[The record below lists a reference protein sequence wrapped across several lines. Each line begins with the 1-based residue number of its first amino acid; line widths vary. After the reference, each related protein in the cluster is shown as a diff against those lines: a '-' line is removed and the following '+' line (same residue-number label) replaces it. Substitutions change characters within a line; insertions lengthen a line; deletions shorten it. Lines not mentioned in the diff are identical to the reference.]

1 MIKGKLWISPCKC
14 GFCKVYS
21 SSKKE
26 DNTINIPQNEG
37 DQTEEKIVTL
47 VASVRQNDCGNAFG
61 KLREYL
67 SSYISLFEHKYRIP
81 GCDADEIAQEC
92 LFALRFKAIEDFDPV
107 RGKFRSFAILCM
119 KRHLFSIIKASSQQ
133 KRRVLNESL
142 SLDADRSEGGEL
154 SLSNLIT
161 KDTMSMVEKLE
172 KAEVTTITKQR
183 LLSKLSRLEQEVFK
197 MYIQQYPYD
206 EIAEALEKIFPSKKF
221 SKKSV
226 DNALV
231 RCRFKAQEMS
241 DDADLFGE
249 K

>member
-1 MIKGKLWISPCKC
+1 MS
-14 GFCKVYS
+14 
-21 SSKKE
+21 
-26 DNTINIPQNEG
+26 IPRNEG
-37 DQTEEKIVTL
+37 EQTEERIISL
-47 VASVRQNDCGNAFG
+47 VISVRQTDCENAFG
-61 KLREYL
+61 ELCEYL
-67 SSYISLFEHKYRIP
+67 SSYIGLFEKKYRIP

-92 LFALRFKAIEDFDPV
+92 LFALRFKAIEDFNPV

-142 SLDADRSEGGEL
+142 SLDEDRSEGDDL
-154 SLSNLIT
+154 SLTNLIT
-161 KDTMSMVEKLE
+161 KDKLSTVEKLE
-172 KAEVTTITKQR
+172 KEEITLVTKKR

-197 MYIQQYPYD
+197 LYIQQYPYE
-206 EIAEALEKIFPSKKF
+206 EIAVALEQIFPTKRF

-231 RCRFKAQEMS
+231 RCRSKAQEMS
-241 DDADLFGE
+241 DNVDFFCE

>member
-1 MIKGKLWISPCKC
+1 MS
-14 GFCKVYS
+14 
-21 SSKKE
+21 
-26 DNTINIPQNEG
+26 IPQNEG
-37 DQTEEKIVTL
+37 DQTEENITML
-47 VASVRQNDCGNAFG
+47 VASVRQAECESAFG
-61 KLREYL
+61 ELREYL
-67 SSYISLFEHKYRIP
+67 SSYISLFEKKYRIP

-92 LFALRFKAIEDFDPV
+92 LFALRFKAIEDFNPV

-142 SLDADRSEGGEL
+142 SLDADRSEGDDL
-154 SLSNLIT
+154 SLTNLIT
-161 KDTMSMVEKLE
+161 KDKMSTVEKLE
-172 KAEVTTITKQR
+172 KAETAALTKQR

-197 MYIQQYPYD
+197 LYIKQYPYD
-206 EIAEALEKIFPSKKF
+206 EIAEALEDIFPKKKF

-231 RCRFKAQEMS
+231 RVRSKAQDMS
-241 DDADLFGE
+241 SSDGDFGE

>member
-1 MIKGKLWISPCKC
+1 M
-14 GFCKVYS
+14 
-21 SSKKE
+21 
-26 DNTINIPQNEG
+26 TIPRIEG
-37 DQTEEKIVTL
+37 EQTEERVISL
-47 VASVRQNDCGNAFG
+47 VAQVRENESEVAFSEL
-61 KLREYL
+61 KEYL
-67 SSYISLFEHKYRIP
+67 ASYITLFARKYHIS

-92 LFALRFKAIEDFDPV
+92 LFALRFKAIEDFNPA

-142 SLDADRSEGGEL
+142 SLDEDRSEGDDL
-154 SLSNLIT
+154 SLTNLIT
-161 KDTMSMVEKLE
+161 KDKLSTVERIE
-172 KAEVTTITKQR
+172 KDEITSVTKKR

-197 MYIQQYPYD
+197 LYIQQYPYE
-206 EIAEALEKIFPSKKF
+206 EIAAQLEEIFPTKKF

-231 RCRFKAQEMS
+231 RCRSKAQEMYK
-241 DDADLFGE
+241 ALELFE

>member
-1 MIKGKLWISPCKC
+1 MS
-14 GFCKVYS
+14 
-21 SSKKE
+21 
-26 DNTINIPQNEG
+26 IPQSGG
-37 DQTEEKIVTL
+37 DQTEERITML
-47 VASVRQNDCGNAFG
+47 VASVRQADCENAFG
-61 KLREYL
+61 ELREYL

-92 LFALRFKAIEDFDPV
+92 LYALRFKAIEDFNPI

-142 SLDADRSEGGEL
+142 SLNEDRSEGDDL
-154 SLSNLIT
+154 SLANLIT
-161 KDTMSMVEKLE
+161 KDKLSTVEKLE
-172 KAEVTTITKQR
+172 KAEIISITKQR

-197 MYIQQYPYD
+197 LYIQQYPYD
-206 EIAEALEKIFPSKKF
+206 EIAEALEKIFPAKRF

-231 RCRFKAQEMS
+231 RCRFKAQELS
-241 DDADLFGE
+241 DNTDLFE
-249 K
+249 

>member
-1 MIKGKLWISPCKC
+1 MS
-14 GFCKVYS
+14 
-21 SSKKE
+21 
-26 DNTINIPQNEG
+26 IPHNEG
-37 DQTEEKIVTL
+37 DQTEEKIITL
-47 VASVRQNDCGNAFG
+47 VASVRQYDCGNAFG
-61 KLREYL
+61 ELREYL

-154 SLSNLIT
+154 SLTNLIT
-161 KDTMSMVEKLE
+161 KDTMSIVEKLE

-206 EIAEALEKIFPSKKF
+206 EIAEALEKIFPRKKF

-231 RCRFKAQEMS
+231 RCRFKAHEMN
-241 DDADLFGE
+241 DDADLFNE

>member
-1 MIKGKLWISPCKC
+1 MS
-14 GFCKVYS
+14 
-21 SSKKE
+21 
-26 DNTINIPQNEG
+26 IPQNEG
-37 DQTEEKIVTL
+37 DQTEERIIML
-47 VASVRQNDCGNAFG
+47 VASVRQTDCENAFG
-61 KLREYL
+61 ELHEYL

-92 LFALRFKAIEDFDPV
+92 LFALRFKAIEDFNPI

-119 KRHLFSIIKASSQQ
+119 KRHLFSIIKASTQQ

-142 SLDADRSEGGEL
+142 SLDEDRSEGDDL
-154 SLSNLIT
+154 SLTNLIT
-161 KDTMSMVEKLE
+161 KDKLSTVEKLE
-172 KAEVTTITKQR
+172 KAEITLITKQR

-197 MYIQQYPYD
+197 LYIQQYPYD
-206 EIAEALEKIFPSKKF
+206 EIASALEDIFPGKRF

-231 RCRFKAQEMS
+231 RCRFKAQELTDTCEFFS
-241 DDADLFGE
+241 E